1 MRTSCGGVG
10 AARSFITT
18 VDIGVRYDNPVRS
31 FLHGAVQLH
40 VLHHA
45 AEHPIHGAWMA
56 AELARHGYQIS
67 PGTLYPTL
75 HRLEAAGLLSGH
87 DDLEAGR
94 RIRRYTI
101 TDAGRLAL
109 AEARRA
115 LRELCHELL
124 LS

>member
-1 MRTSCGGVG
+1 MRTSSVCGRCALV
-10 AARSFITT
+10 ITT
-18 VDIGVRYDNPVRS
+18 VDIDIRYDSPVRS

-45 AEHPIHGAWMA
+45 AEHPIHGAWMS
-56 AELARHGYQIS
+56 AELARHGYRIS

-87 DDLEAGR
+87 DDLETGR
-94 RIRRYTI
+94 RVRRYTI
-101 TDAGRLAL
+101 TDAGRAAL

-115 LRELCHELL
+115 LRELSDELL
-124 LS
+124 K

>member
-1 MRTSCGGVG
+1 M
-10 AARSFITT
+10 
-18 VDIGVRYDNPVRS
+18 RS

-75 HRLEAAGLLSGH
+75 HRLEASGLLSRH

-94 RIRRYTI
+94 RVRRYTI

-115 LRELCHELL
+115 LRELSDELL
-124 LS
+124 S

>member
-1 MRTSCGGVG
+1 M
-10 AARSFITT
+10 
-18 VDIGVRYDNPVRS
+18 RS

-75 HRLEAAGLLSGH
+75 HRLEAGGLLRGH

-94 RIRRYTI
+94 RVRRYAI

-115 LRELCHELL
+115 LRELCDELL
-124 LS
+124 S

>member
-1 MRTSCGGVG
+1 M
-10 AARSFITT
+10 
-18 VDIGVRYDNPVRS
+18 RS

-45 AEHPIHGAWMA
+45 AEHPIHGAWMS
-56 AELARHGYQIS
+56 AELARHHYKIS

-75 HRLEAAGLLSGH
+75 HRLEATGLLEGY

-101 TDAGRLAL
+101 TDAGRATL

-115 LRELCHELL
+115 LRELADELL
-124 LS
+124 E

>member
-1 MRTSCGGVG
+1 MS
-10 AARSFITT
+10 
-18 VDIGVRYDNPVRS
+18 S

-94 RIRRYTI
+94 RVRRYTI

-115 LRELCHELL
+115 LRELCDELL
-124 LS
+124 S

>member
-1 MRTSCGGVG
+1 M
-10 AARSFITT
+10 
-18 VDIGVRYDNPVRS
+18 RS

-45 AEHPIHGAWMA
+45 AKHPIHGAWMA
-56 AELARHGYQIS
+56 TELARHGYRIS

-75 HRLEAAGLLSGH
+75 HRLEAAGLLAGH

-101 TDAGRLAL
+101 TDAGRTAL
-109 AEARRA
+109 PRRA
-115 LRELCHELL
+115 APCANSRTSSSRDPLRSDPLRQRRQG
-124 LS
+124 